1 MGDGMDYITRQEH
14 AEFVKR
20 MEEAD
25 RRQDARIKAL
35 EGSTKEI
42 SSLTL
47 SVSKLATNMERM
59 LTEQKSQGTRLAKL
73 EGRDGEK
80 WRTISSY
87 ILTLLVGAAVA
98 WVLKSIG
105 L

>member
-25 RRQDARIKAL
+25 RRQDARIKTL

>member
-35 EGSTKEI
+35 EDLTKQV
-42 SSLTL
+42 SSLTI
-47 SVSKLATNMERM
+47 SINKMTINIEGMVTEMKVQGER
-59 LTEQKSQGTRLAKL
+59 LDKL

-80 WRTISSY
+80 WRTVSSY
-87 ILTLLVGAAVA
+87 ILTLIVGAAVA
-98 WVLKSIG
+98 WGLRSIG

>member
-1 MGDGMDYITRQEH
+1 MDGVDYITRQEH
-14 AEFVKR
+14 SEFVKR
-20 MEEAD
+20 MEETD

-35 EGSTKEI
+35 EDLTKQV
-42 SSLTL
+42 SSLTI
-47 SVSKLATNMERM
+47 SVNKMAVNMEGM
-59 LTEQKSQGTRLAKL
+59 LTEMKVQGTRLDKL

-87 ILTLLVGAAVA
+87 ILTAFVGAVLM
-98 WVLKSIG
+98 WWLKSIG

>member
-1 MGDGMDYITRQEH
+1 MEYGMDYITRQEH

-25 RRQDARIKAL
+25 HRQDARIKEL
-35 EGSTKEI
+35 EDTTKEI
-42 SSLTL
+42 SSLTV

-59 LTEQKSQGTRLAKL
+59 LTEQKSQGTRLEKL

-87 ILTLLVGAAVA
+87 ILTLIVGAAVA
-98 WVLKSIG
+98 WVLTSIG

>member
-14 AEFVKR
+14 EEFAKR

-35 EGSTKEI
+35 EDLTKQV
-42 SSLTL
+42 SSLTI
-47 SVSKLATNMERM
+47 SINKMTINIEGMVTEMKVQGER
-59 LTEQKSQGTRLAKL
+59 LDKL

-80 WRTISSY
+80 WRTVSSY
-87 ILTLLVGAAVA
+87 ILTLIVGAAVA
-98 WVLKSIG
+98 WGLRSIG

>member
-1 MGDGMDYITRQEH
+1 MADGMDYITRQEH
-14 AEFVKR
+14 EEFAKR

-35 EGSTKEI
+35 EDLTKQV
-42 SSLTL
+42 SSLTI
-47 SVSKLATNMERM
+47 SINKMTINIEGMV
-59 LTEQKSQGTRLAKL
+59 TEMKVQGARLDKL

-98 WVLKSIG
+98 WVLRSIG

>member
-1 MGDGMDYITRQEH
+1 MADGMDYITRQEH

-35 EGSTKEI
+35 EDLTKQV
-42 SSLTL
+42 SSLTI
-47 SVSKLATNMERM
+47 SINKMTINIEGMV
-59 LTEQKSQGTRLAKL
+59 TEMKAQGARLDKL

-80 WRTISSY
+80 WRTVSSY
-87 ILTLLVGAAVA
+87 ILTALVGAVVA
-98 WVLKSIG
+98 WGLRSIG